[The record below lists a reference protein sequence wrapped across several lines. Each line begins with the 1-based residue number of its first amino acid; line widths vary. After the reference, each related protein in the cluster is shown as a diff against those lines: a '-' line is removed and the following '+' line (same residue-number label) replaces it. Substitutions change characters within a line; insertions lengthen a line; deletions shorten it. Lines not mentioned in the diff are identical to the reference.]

1 MFRLGEGKI
10 LCFSTYKSSIPSGLR
25 EHSTVAY
32 IATVG
37 SLLGTIMTK
46 SKRKFWLITLLAV
59 IIVPCL
65 IMGAL
70 LITIMTVKPY

>member
-1 MFRLGEGKI
+1 
-10 LCFSTYKSSIPSGLR
+10 
-25 EHSTVAY
+25 
-32 IATVG
+32 
-37 SLLGTIMTK
+37 MTK